1 MVTVTFK
8 GLWTHRR
15 RLVGMLAAVVLGVG
29 FLAGALALG
38 DTLSAN
44 FNNLFASANAGTDAL
59 VRSSTG
65 VGTGVEATRP
75 TVALT
80 LVDTIRSVP
89 GVAAAE
95 PSITGFG
102 EIIGSDGTALGGN
115 GPPRLAI
122 YWIPDAALNPY
133 RLASGRA
140 PAAPDEVVINRGAAT
155 AGKLHVGD
163 TTTVLMPTPVKV
175 RIVGIATFAG
185 ADGLGTAT
193 TVAFDLQG
201 AERSIVGIQ
210 GPGQASAIVVRAR
223 SGVSQAEIATRIQR
237 VLPAGLDAL
246 TGAAATQQAVTDV
259 SSTFLTT
266 LRSILVVFA
275 GIALLVAT
283 LSISNTFTILVAQRS
298 RESALL
304 RALGGTRRQVL
315 GSIIVEALSIGALA
329 SGLGLLAGLG
339 IAGLLKA
346 LFDSF
351 GFHLPAGGLVVTG
364 TSIALSLVAGVVVTL
379 GAGLLP
385 ALRASRVPPLQAF
398 RGGAAESPVTS
409 RARAVAGGIL
419 AGAGVAVVV
428 IGTQL
433 PSNRVL
439 TAVGLGA
446 LLSTVGVVV
455 LGPVVARLVTGAIGR
470 PLATWRG
477 TPGLL
482 ARGNAMR
489 SPRRTAAAA
498 TALMVGVAIV
508 TLFTVYAASLKKASD
523 NGVSG
528 SFTGDIAVTS
538 GGFGPGTLSPQ
549 LVSAIAGIPGVET
562 ATGLSEGR
570 ATIAGSAQQITA
582 VDPARIGAV
591 LDLHPEA
598 GSLASLGSVS
608 SGANGQLAVSRHEAD
623 AHGWHLGTVLPVTL
637 PDGTTTRLS
646 IGALY
651 GSRDLT
657 GDYVLPLEL
666 WTAHTRQVVDSVI
679 MVRVSPGTSIGAT
692 QAAVIR
698 AGAAY
703 GQPSVSDRAGFIA
716 SASQGVNYILGIVYV
731 LLALAIVIAV
741 LGITNTLTLAIHER
755 TREIGMLRAVGQ
767 TRRQLRSMI
776 RLESVIVSVFGV
788 LGGLALGT
796 FLGWGLAEA
805 TSKAQGFATF
815 TLPVARIVAILALG
829 GLAGILAAVRP
840 ARRAARLPVLG
851 AMATE

>member
-1 MVTVTFK
+1 M
-8 GLWTHRR
+8 
-15 RLVGMLAAVVLGVG
+15 
-29 FLAGALALG
+29 
-38 DTLSAN
+38 
-44 FNNLFASANAGTDAL
+44 
-59 VRSSTG
+59 
-65 VGTGVEATRP
+65 
-75 TVALT
+75 
-80 LVDTIRSVP
+80 P

-102 EIIGSDGTALGGN
+102 EIIGKEGTALGGN
-115 GPPRLAI
+115 GPPRLAT

-133 RLASGRA
+133 RLAAGRA
-140 PAAPDEVVINRGAAT
+140 PSSPDEVVINRGAAT

-175 RIVGIATFAG
+175 HIVGIATFAG
-185 ADGLGTAT
+185 TDGLGTSTMA
-193 TVAFDLQG
+193 AFDLQG
-201 AERSIVGIQ
+201 AERYIVGPVS
-210 GPGQASAIVVRAR
+210 GPVTGSPGAPNQEAGQASSIVVQAR

-237 VLPAGLDAL
+237 VLPPGVEAL

-283 LSISNTFTILVAQRS
+283 LSISNTFTILMAQRS
-298 RESALL
+298 REAALL
-304 RALGGTRRQVL
+304 RALGGTRGQVL
-315 GSIIVEALSIGALA
+315 GSVVIEALSIGALA

-339 IAGLLKA
+339 IAGLLKG

-351 GFHLPAGGLVVTG
+351 GFHLPAGGLVVSG
-364 TSIALSLVAGVVVTL
+364 IFIAVSLIAGVVVTV

-385 ALRASRVPPLQAF
+385 ALRASRVPPLEAF
-398 RGGAAESPVTS
+398 RGTAAESPASS
-409 RARAVAGGIL
+409 RARAVGGGIL
-419 AGAGVAVVV
+419 AAAGAAVVA

-538 GGFGPGTLSPQ
+538 GSFGPGTLSPQ
-549 LVSAIAGIPGVET
+549 LVNAIAGIPGVQT
-562 ATGLSEGR
+562 ATGLAQGR

-591 LDLHPEA
+591 LDLHIGA
-598 GSLASLGSVS
+598 GSVVSLASVA
-608 SGANGQLAVSRHEAD
+608 SGTSAGNGQLAVSRHEAD
-623 AHGWHLGTVLPVTL
+623 ARGWHLGTVLGVTL
-637 PDGTTTRLS
+637 PDGTTSQLS

-657 GDYVLPLEL
+657 GDYVLPLAL
-666 WTAHTRQVVDSVI
+666 WTAHTRQVIDSVI
-679 MVRVSPGTSIGAT
+679 MVRVSPGTSVAAT
-692 QAAVIR
+692 QAAVTR
-698 AGAAY
+698 TGAAY
-703 GQPSVSDRAGFIA
+703 GQPSVSNRAGFIA
-716 SASQGVNYILGIVYV
+716 SASQGVTFILGIVYV
-731 LLALAIVIAV
+731 LLALAIIIAV

-788 LGGLALGT
+788 LGGLGLGT

-805 TSKAQGFATF
+805 TNRAQGFATF
-815 TLPVARIVAILALG
+815 TLPVARIGVILALG
-829 GLAGILAAVRP
+829 ALAGILAAVRP

-851 AMATE
+851 AVATE

>member
-1 MVTVTFK
+1 M
-8 GLWTHRR
+8 
-15 RLVGMLAAVVLGVG
+15 
-29 FLAGALALG
+29 AL
-38 DTLSAN
+38 S
-44 FNNLFASANAGTDAL
+44 
-59 VRSSTG
+59 
-65 VGTGVEATRP
+65 
-75 TVALT
+75 

-115 GPPRLAI
+115 GPPRLAT

-133 RLASGRA
+133 RLAAGRA
-140 PAAPDEVVINRGAAT
+140 PASPDEVVINRGAAT
-155 AGKLHVGD
+155 AGRLHVGD

-175 RIVGIATFAG
+175 HIVGIATFAG
-185 ADGLGTAT
+185 ADGLGTSTMA
-193 TVAFDLQG
+193 AFDLQG
-201 AERSIVGIQ
+201 AERYIVGPI
-210 GPGQASAIVVRAR
+210 GASLIGSAAASNEAPGQASSIVVRAR
-223 SGVSQAEIATRIQR
+223 PGVSQAEIATRIQR
-237 VLPAGLDAL
+237 VLPPGVETL

-283 LSISNTFTILVAQRS
+283 LSISNTFTILMAQRS
-298 RESALL
+298 REAALL

-315 GSIIVEALSIGALA
+315 GSVVVEALCIGALA
-329 SGLGLLAGLG
+329 SGIGLLAGLG
-339 IAGLLKA
+339 IAGLLKGV
-346 LFDSF
+346 FDSF

-364 TSIALSLVAGVVVTL
+364 TSIAVSVIAGVVVTV

-398 RGGAAESPVTS
+398 RGTAAESPASS
-409 RARAVAGGIL
+409 RARAAAGGIL
-419 AGAGVAVVV
+419 ATAGAAVVAV
-428 IGTQL
+428 GTQL

-446 LLSTVGVVV
+446 LLTTVGVVA

-470 PLATWRG
+470 PLAAWRG

-489 SPRRTAAAA
+489 NPRRTAAAA

-528 SFTGDIAVTS
+528 SFTGDIAVTYGS
-538 GGFGPGTLSPQ
+538 FGPGTLSPQ
-549 LVSAIAGIPGVET
+549 LVSAIAGIPGVQT
-562 ATGLSEGR
+562 STGLAEGR

-582 VDPARIGAV
+582 VDPERIGAV
-591 LDLHPEA
+591 LDLRTGA
-598 GSLASLGSVS
+598 GSIASLGT
-608 SGANGQLAVSRHEAD
+608 GQLAVSQHEAD
-623 AHGWHLGTVLPVTL
+623 AHGWHLGTALPVTL

-657 GDYVLPLEL
+657 GDYALPLGL
-666 WTAHTRQVVDSVI
+666 WTAHSRQVIDSVI
-679 MVRVSPGTSIGAT
+679 MVKVSPGTSVAAT
-692 QAAVIR
+692 QAAVTR

-703 GQPSVSDRAGFIA
+703 GQPTVSDRAGFIA
-716 SASQGVNYILGIVYV
+716 SASQGVTFILGIVYV

-788 LGGLALGT
+788 LGGLGLGT

-805 TSKAQGFATF
+805 TNKAQGFAMF
-815 TLPVARIVAILALG
+815 TLPVPRIVVILALG
-829 GLAGILAAVRP
+829 ALAGILAAVRP
-840 ARRAARLPVLG
+840 ARRAAHLPVLG

>member
-1 MVTVTFK
+1 MFTVTFK
-8 GLWTHRR
+8 GLWAHRR

-59 VRSSTG
+59 IRSSTS
-65 VGTGVEATRP
+65 VGTGAEATRP
-75 TVALT
+75 TVALS

-102 EIIGSDGTALGGN
+102 EIIGSDGTAVGGN
-115 GPPRLAI
+115 GPPRLAT

-133 RLASGRA
+133 RLAAGRA
-140 PAAPDEVVINRGAAT
+140 PASPDEVVINRGAAT

-163 TTTVLMPTPVKV
+163 TATVLMPTPVKV
-175 RIVGIATFAG
+175 HIVGIATFAG

-193 TVAFDLQG
+193 TAAFDLQG
-201 AERSIVGIQ
+201 AERYIVGAT
-210 GPGQASAIVVRAR
+210 GQASDIVVRAR
-223 SGVSQAEIATRIQR
+223 SGVSQAELATRIQR
-237 VLPAGLDAL
+237 VLPPGVDAL

-283 LSISNTFTILVAQRS
+283 LSISNTFTILMAQRS
-298 RESALL
+298 REAALL

-315 GSIIVEALSIGALA
+315 GSVVVEALSIGALA

-339 IAGLLKA
+339 IAGLLKG

-364 TSIALSLVAGVVVTL
+364 TSIAVSLIAGVVVTV

-398 RGGAAESPVTS
+398 RGAAAESPESS
-409 RARAVAGGIL
+409 RARAVGGGIL
-419 AGAGVAVVV
+419 AAAGVAVVA

-470 PLATWRG
+470 PLAAWRG

-508 TLFTVYAASLKKASD
+508 TLFTVYAASLRKASD

-538 GGFGPGTLSPQ
+538 GSFGPGTLSPE
-549 LVSAIAGIPGVET
+549 LVSTIARIPGVRT
-562 ATGLSEGR
+562 ATGLAEGR

-591 LDLHPEA
+591 LDLHTGA
-598 GSLASLGSVS
+598 GSVASLGNV
-608 SGANGQLAVSRHEAD
+608 GNGQLAVSRHEAD
-623 AHGWHLGTVLPVTL
+623 AHGWHLGTALPVTL
-637 PDGTTTRLS
+637 PDGTTSQLS

-657 GDYVLPLEL
+657 GDYVLPLDL
-666 WTAHTRQVVDSVI
+666 WATHTRQVVDSVI
-679 MVRVSPGTSIGAT
+679 MVRVSPGTSVAAT
-692 QAAVIR
+692 QAAVTR

-703 GQPSVSDRAGFIA
+703 GQPSVRDRAGFIA
-716 SASQGVNYILGIVYV
+716 SASQGVNFILGIVYV

-788 LGGLALGT
+788 LGGLGLGT

-805 TSKAQGFATF
+805 TNKAQGFATF
-815 TLPVARIVAILALG
+815 TLPVARIGVILALG
-829 GLAGILAAVRP
+829 ALAGILAAVRP